1 LAEVADSRL
10 KPFALESDP
19 LQYAQKSHPGN
30 GDTMAPI
37 KFGVGQS
44 VLRKEDDALIR
55 GKGRYT
61 DDHAPQPVLHALVL
75 RSPHA
80 HAKFSINVARARGL
94 PGVAAILTAEDV
106 KDLGGLPCL
115 FNLEVDPFTG
125 PPYPILA
132 QGEVRHVGDAVAF
145 VVAETL
151 DRARDA
157 LEAIEVNWTPLP
169 AVVGAANAVKPGA
182 PQVWPDH
189 PGNVLFDVP
198 IGDKKA
204 AEAAFAQAHAVAEI
218 SIVNPRVVT
227 NFMETRAA
235 VCEYD
240 AKADRLT
247 LTVGSQGSH
256 RLREIIG
263 GMVLKIPLEKM
274 RVICPD
280 VGGGFGTKLFPYRE
294 YALIAVAARK
304 LRKTVKWTADRAD
317 HFMGDAQGRDNI
329 TTARMA
335 LAEDGKFLGMDVD
348 LIGDMGA
355 YLSTFGPYI
364 PHGGAGMLPG
374 LYDIQAFHCRVRTVF
389 TNTVPVDAYRGAG
402 RPEAAYVVERLVDAS
417 ARKLGMTPD
426 AIRRKNFISPR
437 AMPYKTATGKIYD
450 SGDFTAHMKRAMEI
464 ANWKEFPKRAKAA
477 KKQGLVR
484 GIGLATYVE
493 VCGTMGEET
502 ANVRLDPNGDVT
514 VLIGT
519 QSTGQGHQTAYAQIV
534 AEQFGVAPE
543 RVNVVQG
550 DTDLIPT
557 GLGTGGSASIPT
569 GGVSV
574 ERATRELGKN
584 LREIAAEAL
593 ETSPGDLEIN
603 EGSVRIAG
611 TDRSVSFADLAKR
624 PGVDPSKLNASATF
638 TAADGTFPNG
648 THLAEVEIDPATGII
663 KVLNYVIVDDF
674 GVTLNPLLLAGQVH
688 GGAMQGIGQALMEQA
703 VYNPSDGQ
711 LVTGTFMDYALPRAA
726 DGPSFV
732 FETHN
737 VPCKTNPLGV
747 KGAGEAGAIG
757 SCPAVVNA
765 IIEGLWREYKID
777 HIDMPATAERVWIA
791 IREHQRQHSL

>member
-1 LAEVADSRL
+1 MA
-10 KPFALESDP
+10 
-19 LQYAQKSHPGN
+19 
-30 GDTMAPI
+30 API

-61 DDHAPQPVLHALVL
+61 DDLAPPPALHALML

-80 HAKFSINVARARGL
+80 HAKFTINVSKARGL
-94 PGVAAILTAEDV
+94 PGVGAILTADDV
-106 KDLGGLPCL
+106 KDLGDLPCL
-115 FNLEVDPFTG
+115 FNFEVDPFTG
-125 PPYPILA
+125 PPYPILPKD
-132 QGEVRHVGDAVAF
+132 EVRHVGDAVAF
-145 VVAETL
+145 VVADTI
-151 DRARDA
+151 DQARDA
-157 LEAIEVNWTPLP
+157 IEAIEVNWTPLP
-169 AVVGAANAVKPGA
+169 AVVGVANAVKKGA
-182 PQVWPDH
+182 PQVWPNH
-189 PGNVLFDVP
+189 SGNVLFDVP
-198 IGDKKA
+198 DRRQEGDRCGLCQGA
-204 AEAAFAQAHAVAEI
+204 CGRRSHDRQSARHHQFHGDA
-218 SIVNPRVVT
+218 RGG
-227 NFMETRAA
+227 R
-235 VCEYD
+235 EYD
-240 AKADRLT
+240 AKRDHLT
-247 LTVGSQGSH
+247 LTIGSQGSH
-256 RLREIIG
+256 RLRDILCGI
-263 GMVLKIPLEKM
+263 VLKMPMEKM

-304 LRKTVKWTADRAD
+304 LRKTVKWTADRSD
-317 HFMGDAQGRDNI
+317 HFMGDAQGRDNV

-348 LIGDMGA
+348 LMGDMGA

-402 RPEAAYVVERLVDAS
+402 RPEAAYVVERLVDAA

-426 AIRRKNFISPR
+426 AIRRKNFIPPK
-437 AMPYKTATGKIYD
+437 AMPYTTATGKVYD

-477 KKQGLVR
+477 KKAGLVR
-484 GIGLATYVE
+484 GIGMASYVE

-502 ANVRLDPNGDVT
+502 ANVALDPNGDIT
-514 VLIGT
+514 ILIGT
-519 QSTGQGHQTAYAQIV
+519 QSSGQGHQTAYAQLV
-534 AEQFGVAPE
+534 AEQFGVPPE
-543 RVNVVQG
+543 RVHVLQG
-550 DTDLIPT
+550 DTDQIAT

-574 ERATRELGKN
+574 ERATRDLGNK
-584 LREIAAEAL
+584 LKEIAAQAL
-593 ETSPGDLEIN
+593 ETSAGDLEISN
-603 EGSVRIAG
+603 GIVRIAG
-611 TDRSVSFADLAKR
+611 TDRSISFADLAKR
-624 PGVDPSKLNASATF
+624 PGIDPSKLNASATF
-638 TAADGTFPNG
+638 AQADGTYPNG

-663 KVLNYVIVDDF
+663 KIVNYVIVDDF

-703 VYNPSDGQ
+703 VYSTTDGQ

-726 DGPSFV
+726 DGPSFH

-737 VPCKTNPLGV
+737 VPCTTNPLGV

-765 IIEGLWREYKID
+765 IVEGLWREYKID

-791 IREHQRQHSL
+791 IREAQKRHNL